1 MDETMQ
7 AVVMTAVGGPEV
19 LQLQTLP
26 RPVIADPHAILVR
39 VRAAGVN
46 PADIRVRERM
56 PPMTEWDMPPGGII
70 LGLEGAG
77 VVEAVGPAVTRF
89 AVGDEVFWFD
99 GGFLGMPGNYAQYKT
114 VHEDYAARK
123 PRSLTF
129 AQAACLPIIAIT
141 GWEAL
146 NDHAR
151 LAAGEYLLVQGG
163 AGGLGHIGIQLGKLM
178 GAKVAATVSTARKG
192 ELAKRLGA
200 DRVINYRKEDVGA
213 AIREWTGGDGV
224 NVVYDTV
231 GDGAFSQSIDLL
243 ASHGRLVSAAYP
255 TAWPSADIFRAAL
268 ANIEISFEAMGHSF
282 RSHELRCGQTG
293 ILETVARHA
302 DEGRLELVLERTW
315 PLAEAGEAQ
324 RSLEAGEV
332 AGKVALEIA

>member
-19 LQLQTLP
+19 LELQTVP
-26 RPVIADPHAILVR
+26 RPAIADPHAILVR

-56 PPMTEWDMPPGGII
+56 PPMTEWEVPPGGII

-99 GGFLGMPGNYAQYKT
+99 GGFLGVPGNYAQYKT

-123 PRSLTF
+123 PRRFSF

-146 NDHAR
+146 HDHAR
-151 LAAGEYLLVQGG
+151 LAVGEYLLVQGG
-163 AGGLGHIGIQLGKLM
+163 AGGLGHIAIQLGKLC
-178 GAKVAATVSTARKG
+178 GAQVAATVSSDRKG
-192 ELAKRLGA
+192 DLARRLGA
-200 DRVINYRKEDVGA
+200 DRVINYHREDVGA
-213 AIREWTGGDGV
+213 AVREWTGGEGV

-231 GDGAFSQSIDLL
+231 GDGAFSASIELL
-243 ASHGRLVSAAYP
+243 ASHGRLVTAAYP
-255 TAWPSADIFRAAL
+255 TAWPSADIFKAAL
-268 ANIEISFEAMGHSF
+268 ANVSISFEAMGHSF
-282 RSHELRCGQTG
+282 RSHALRAAQTG

-302 DEGRLELVLERTW
+302 DEGRLELVVDRTW
-315 PLAEAGEAQ
+315 PLAQAAEAQ
-324 RSLEAGEV
+324 RALEAGEV
-332 AGKVALEIA
+332 AGKVALELS